1 MEALEERLRS
11 MALRSAPTR
20 VLGLLSAP
28 ETDSEEVGRIIARD
42 QGMSF
47 AVLRAANANRYGGRE
62 EVRSVSRGVTR
73 LGARNLLRVI
83 TLHLTSAT
91 MAESGRAY
99 GLTASQ
105 AQKGALAGAVAAETL
120 ASQLGQE
127 HVSEAFTAGLL
138 RDCGKLAMG
147 HLVGPDQLLA
157 DLAGGATG
165 SSRLDR
171 ERELYGFDH
180 TQAGEALARLWLL
193 PEPIPS
199 CILHHHGPP
208 PGSPAVADVVY
219 AGDVVASHLGL
230 GLGHDG
236 MDYDLDETALA
247 RVGLDRHG
255 LSELLV
261 DVTWQLR
268 AFEEQGSANLEREA
282 G

>member
-1 MEALEERLRS
+1 METLEERLRNL
-11 MALRSAPTR
+11 ALRSAPTR
-20 VLGLLSAP
+20 VLSLLSAP
-28 ETDSEEVGRIIARD
+28 DVDSEEVCRIIARD

-47 AVLRAANANRYGGRE
+47 AVLRAANATRYGGRE
-62 EVRSVSRGVTR
+62 EVRSVRRGVTR
-73 LGARNLLRVI
+73 LGSRSLLRVV

-120 ASQLGQE
+120 AAQLGHE
-127 HVSEAFTAGLL
+127 HVSEAFTAALL

-147 HLVGPDQLLA
+147 HLIGADQLLA

-165 SSRLDR
+165 SSRLEH

-180 TQAGEALARLWLL
+180 TQAGEALARLWML

-199 CILHHHGPP
+199 CILHHHGPS
-208 PGSPAVADVVY
+208 PGSPVIADVVY

-236 MDYDLDETALA
+236 MDYDLDETALG
-247 RVGLDRHG
+247 RMGLDRHG
-255 LSELLV
+255 LGELLLN
-261 DVTWQLR
+261 VTWTLR
-268 AFEEQGSANLEREA
+268 TFEEQGGANLAREA

>member
-1 MEALEERLRS
+1 MEALEKRLRS
-11 MALRSAPTR
+11 MAVRSAPTR

-28 ETDSEEVGRIIARD
+28 DTDSAEVCRIIARD

-47 AVLRAANANRYGGRE
+47 AVLRAANAARYGARE
-62 EVRSVSRGVTR
+62 EVRSVRQGVTR
-73 LGARNLLRVI
+73 LGSRNLLRVV
-83 TLHLTSAT
+83 TLHLTSGT

-99 GLTASQ
+99 GMTTSQ
-105 AQKGALAGAVAAETL
+105 AQMGALSGALAAETL
-120 ASQLGQE
+120 ASRLGHE
-127 HVSEAFTAGLL
+127 HVSEAFTAALL

-147 HLVGPDQLLA
+147 HLIGPDQVLA
-157 DLAGGATG
+157 DLADSPPGR
-165 SSRLDR
+165 SRLDR

-180 TQAGEALARLWLL
+180 TQAGEALARLWEL

-208 PGSPAVADVVY
+208 EGSSALEDVVY
-219 AGDVVASHLGL
+219 AGDVVAAHLGL
-230 GLGHDG
+230 GLGIDG
-236 MDYDLDETALA
+236 MDYSLDEAALS

-255 LSELLV
+255 LGNLMV

-268 AFEEQGSANLEREA
+268 ALREEGSAVRKREA